1 MLYWIAMV
9 RLASL
14 PEWEQKH
21 LLDKVPALPKMKLR
35 PWVRGGPLA
44 ERRVALITT
53 AGLHLRSDRAF
64 TNESHNDY
72 RVIPGDVA
80 AGDLVMSQFSVN
92 FDRSGF
98 QRDVNVVF
106 PIDRVRD
113 LASEGKIGSVADF
126 HYSFMGAGS
135 SITRYEP
142 KAREL
147 AGLLKKDAVDA
158 VLLTPV

>member
-1 MLYWIAMV
+1 MV
-9 RLASL
+9 RLADL
-14 PEWEQKH
+14 PEWERQH
-21 LLDKVPALPKMKLR
+21 LLGKIPTLKKFAIR
-35 PWVRGGPLA
+35 PWVSGAPLTQ
-44 ERRVALITT
+44 RRVALITT
-53 AGLHLRSDRAF
+53 AGLHLRTDNAF
-64 TNESHNDY
+64 TSDSANDY

-80 AGDLVMSQFSVN
+80 AADLVMSQFSVN

-106 PIDRVRD
+106 PIDRLKEIV
-113 LASEGKIGSVADF
+113 AKGVVGSAADF

-135 SITRYEP
+135 TIEKYEGR
-142 KAREL
+142 AREL

>member
-1 MLYWIAMV
+1 MV
-9 RLASL
+9 RLADL
-14 PEWEQKH
+14 PEWEQQH
-21 LLDKVPALPKMKLR
+21 LLGKIPTLPKFATR
-35 PWVRGGPLA
+35 PWARGGPLA
-44 ERRVALITT
+44 QRRVALVTT
-53 AGLHLRSDRAF
+53 AGLHLRTDRAF
-64 TNESHNDY
+64 TTESQNEY
-72 RVIPGDVA
+72 RVIPGDVHA
-80 AGDLVMSQFSVN
+80 RDLVMSQFSVN

-106 PIDRVRD
+106 PIDRIKE
-113 LASEGKIGSVADF
+113 LAEQGVIGSAADF

-135 SITRYEP
+135 VVTRYEP

>member
-1 MLYWIAMV
+1 M
-9 RLASL
+9 
-14 PEWEQKH
+14 
-21 LLDKVPALPKMKLR
+21 
-35 PWVRGGPLA
+35 RGAPLA
-44 ERRVALITT
+44 KRRVALITT

-64 TNESHNDY
+64 TADTHNEY
-72 RVIPGDVA
+72 RVIPGDVRA
-80 AGDLVMSQFSVN
+80 ADLVMSQFSVN

-106 PIDRVRD
+106 PIDRVRE
-113 LASEGKIGSVADF
+113 LAAEGTIGSAADF

-135 SITRYEP
+135 SVARYEP

-147 AGLLKKDAVDA
+147 AGLLKKDHVDA